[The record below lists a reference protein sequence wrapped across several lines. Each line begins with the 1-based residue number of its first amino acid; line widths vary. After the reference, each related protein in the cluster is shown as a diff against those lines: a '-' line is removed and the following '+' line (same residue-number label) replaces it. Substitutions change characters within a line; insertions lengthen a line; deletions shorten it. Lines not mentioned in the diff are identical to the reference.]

1 MSQGG
6 MMIKIQASS
15 FIASYPSH
23 TLLEEGDRSEI
34 VMLGRSNVG
43 KSTLVNRITGR
54 KSLANTGRTPGTTKL
69 INVYGVDL
77 VADQQQKFSLVLL
90 DFPGFGFGK
99 FSKSKR
105 SSVRREVVD
114 YLRGRGHRRGLVCL
128 LNDAY
133 RDPGEDELALCRL
146 SASEG
151 WELLVIITKID
162 RLNQSERHAR
172 LRNLE
177 VAYGMSKEDFFIT
190 GRDQKGESFWMHVLE
205 RLRASNFG

>member
-1 MSQGG
+1 
-6 MMIKIQASS
+6 MIKVQSS
-15 FIASYPSH
+15 NFIASYPSH
-23 TLLEEGDRSEI
+23 ALLEEGDRPEI

-69 INVYGVDL
+69 INAYGVEI
-77 VADQQQKFSLVLL
+77 VADQQERISLVLL

-99 FSKSKR
+99 FSKDKR
-105 SSVRREVVD
+105 SSVSREVVD

-133 RDPGEDELALCRL
+133 RDPGDDELALCRL

-172 LRNLE
+172 LRDLE
-177 VAYGMSKEDFFIT
+177 DAYGIGRENFFIT
-190 GRDQKGESFWMHVLE
+190 GRDQKAEDFWIRVLE
-205 RLRASNFG
+205 RLRSSRCIDI

>member
-1 MSQGG
+1 
-6 MMIKIQASS
+6 MIKVQASN

-23 TLLEEGDRSEI
+23 TLLEEGERSEI

-77 VADQQQKFSLVLL
+77 IADQQEKFSLLLL

-99 FSKSKR
+99 FSKDKR
-105 SSVRREVVD
+105 SSVSREVVD
-114 YLRGRGHRRGLVCL
+114 YLKGRGHRRGLICL

-133 RDPGEDELALCRL
+133 RNPGEDELALCRL
-146 SASEG
+146 SAFEG

-172 LRNLE
+172 LKELE
-177 VAYGMSKEDFFIT
+177 DAYGMSRENFFIT
-190 GRDQKGESFWMHVLE
+190 GRDQKGESFWKHVLE
-205 RLRASNFG
+205 RLRTSNVI